1 LRVDGE
7 TTTVNSTTVE
17 LGDNIIVLNSGE
29 DAAPSADAGLEIN
42 RGTSDPVS
50 LLWNETTDR
59 FEITDENETYVVGR
73 KYVKLIG
80 SAQINTNV
88 ATITHNLNSQ
98 DVVVSLRE
106 VAGNQIVY
114 ATYEAATA
122 NTVTITFA
130 SAPAE
135 DAFIATIIG

>member
-1 LRVDGE
+1 MRVDGE

-42 RGTSDPVS
+42 LGTSDPVS